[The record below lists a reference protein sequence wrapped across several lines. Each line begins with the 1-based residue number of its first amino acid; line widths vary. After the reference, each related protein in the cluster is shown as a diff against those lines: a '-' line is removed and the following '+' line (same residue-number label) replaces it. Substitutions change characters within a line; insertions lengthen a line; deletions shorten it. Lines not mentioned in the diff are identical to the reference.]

1 MNYLLENQETNRL
14 VFRKLNP
21 SDFENWLPYHND
33 TEAIEF
39 YNNGK
44 APEEA
49 CKQWFDEQF
58 LRYEQQ
64 SGGLNVLIDKKSKAI
79 IGQCGLEPDA
89 NDPNKVV
96 LRFAL
101 LPKFRDKGY
110 AEEALQLCIKT
121 AFDTMKIKALFA
133 YVSPADQE
141 REDIF
146 SEIGMEWED
155 TDIVNHT
162 IVNIFNIKK

>member
-14 VFRKLNP
+14 LFRKLTP
-21 SDFENWLPYHND
+21 SDFENWLPYHHD

-39 YNNGK
+39 YNAGK

-49 CKQWFDEQF
+49 CKKWFEEQF

-64 SGGLNVLIDKKSKAI
+64 SGGLLILVDKKSKAI

-89 NDPNKVV
+89 NDTHKVV
-96 LRFAL
+96 LRYAL

-110 AEEALQLCIKT
+110 AEEALQHCIKT
-121 AFDTMKIKALFA
+121 AFDTMKIKSLFA
-133 YVSPADQE
+133 YVSPSDQE

-146 SEIGMEWED
+146 SELGMEWED

-162 IVNIFNIKK
+162 IVNIFKIKK